1 MSVNYPNAN
10 EIDKELQDLVDLC
23 LLDLERNGLHSPSN
37 SKELDEDF
45 EELIGWELY
54 DVESETSSGEVSSSY
69 NSSAQEFT
77 RSESESDSKSQSCK
91 VRNRKNI
98 LMRRP
103 EFALLESDNDELRQ
117 ITSQICYLL
126 TSSALSSGYIDSV
139 DSIITSGSP
148 TECTEVTLIAAIFGI
163 SSVMNKIAAA
173 AGRHCVELKFPEE
186 ILKLRKQ
193 LSEQVGRRTYAVEK
207 KGGNKNWFEHVE
219 GVKAKI
225 KFSNGAKKFLEYV
238 IKMPAASVE
247 NYKLH
252 NGNLGAFFNG
262 DIESYELDYDNLG
275 AFFTGEWICDFGS
288 DFLENICSLNRSKHS
303 VISGCLKTKEIKK
316 YCDERVLGQLDATS
330 SVADM
335 VTASLNGKQNSCLGI
350 ITFMGAPGTGKTAL
364 AESLTLAINKAFGS
378 GFHTFTLNMEM
389 FSDEKSAMKLFGSG
403 SQYVDSALGDLTTEI
418 ICFPRAVIV
427 VDEVEK
433 AHPSV
438 IQSMLTLLEKGKI
451 KDQTTNKLV
460 DFSQCFFIFTTNL
473 GQQAV
478 TKGAFESATVDL
490 KSLLA
495 SDPGRK
501 GLSPEFISR
510 LSTGFIAL
518 FKPLTPKSLL
528 MLAENVADKVH
539 KEDNFCWPQN
549 MAEFILETLGGNL
562 EPRSIIAQPA
572 KLRSLI
578 LNEVCNVIEDHDTDP
593 KIDIVFPEDISEFCF
608 AVLADEPQLKKIL
621 KTHFKQCFVI
631 TSAAKLKTLKNYKQL
646 TSLLLPCSVS
656 AELLNEAKKTG
667 LTLYGI
673 KTNTISYKQSEEFE
687 GFEKIYPLV
696 DFSVAAFSLLVEK
709 VAKRQRLLKNMAQWR
724 SRNMAVSFDYQ
735 LELNRKE
742 IKITVQNPKY
752 EHCFRHED
760 FEPEFMQKPCMPDIC
775 FDDLIGMDE
784 LKQNMGFV
792 MQALRGDNSVLLDM
806 PKGYLLEGAPGTGKS
821 HFAKAVAAEGKVPFL
836 PVNSADLTSGNVV
849 ENINHLFDVAE
860 RYSPCII
867 FFDEFD
873 AIAID
878 RQSSNTV
885 GRLAVNTLLTRL
897 DGFSKSQYPV
907 FVLAATNFVNNLDPA
922 IKRHGRFDKVINIP
936 LPDIQSRICFIEKCA
951 QKYSFEIPINV
962 VQEFSRRIEGVT
974 YGFIKNI
981 FREIQLKILTE
992 KTQFN
997 NDMLFEQLLIE
1008 TIGRRKTAKSLNT
1021 TSRRKVA
1028 YHETGHY
1035 LLNKRWFPSMRCTT
1049 LSIQEYEGV
1058 GGFAEFESYEE
1069 DNTNTIA
1076 SLKAKLQVL
1085 LAGRAAEQLLSKCP
1099 DDITTG
1105 ASDDISKAT
1114 KLAKMAISDCGL
1126 SEALGVADFKQ
1137 LPLQQQKVEQE
1148 VLSWL
1153 KEAHK
1158 ACMDYLKQNW
1168 ELVTKIAEMLL
1179 EREVMNQDML
1189 DAIVINTQMH

>member
-1 MSVNYPNAN
+1 MSFNNLDEN
-10 EIDKELQDLVDLC
+10 EILKELAELEELCLTDLISDGFLISSNNDELDKEIA
-23 LLDLERNGLHSPSN
+23 
-37 SKELDEDF
+37 DF
-45 EELIGWELY
+45 SGWELEE
-54 DVESETSSGEVSSSY
+54 VKNETSFGV
-69 NSSAQEFT
+69 
-77 RSESESDSKSQSCK
+77 SDSSQHNSEEELAILDFESGYETPRCK

-98 LMRRP
+98 LMRQP
-103 EFALLESDNDELRQ
+103 EFALLESDNDDLRQ

-126 TSSALSSGYIDSV
+126 TSSALASGHIDSV
-139 DSIITSGSP
+139 DSIITSSP
-148 TECTEVTLIAAIFGI
+148 QTECTEVTLIAALFGI
-163 SSVMNKIAAA
+163 SSVMNRIAAA
-173 AGRHCVELKFPEE
+173 AGRSCVELKFPEE

-207 KGGNKNWFEHVE
+207 KGGNKNWFEHIE

-225 KFSNGAKKFLEYV
+225 KFSNCAKKCLEYF
-238 IKMPAASVE
+238 IKMPVP
-247 NYKLH
+247 
-252 NGNLGAFFNG
+252 FV
-262 DIESYELDYDNLG
+262 ESYELDYDNLG
-275 AFFTGEWICDFGS
+275 AFFSGEWICDFGS

-303 VISGCLKTKEIKK
+303 VISKCSKTIELRK
-316 YCDERVLGQLDATS
+316 YCDERIFGQLDATS

-335 VTASLNGKQNSCLGI
+335 VSASLNSKQNSCLGI
-350 ITFMGAPGTGKTAL
+350 ITFMGASGTGKTAL
-364 AESLTLAINKAFGS
+364 AESLTPAINKVFGS
-378 GFHTFTLNMEM
+378 GFHTLMLNMEM
-389 FSDEKSAMKLFGSG
+389 FSDEKSALKLFGSG

-418 ICFPRAVIV
+418 ICYPRTVII

-473 GQQAV
+473 GQKAV

-495 SDPGRK
+495 SNPSRK

-528 MLAENVADKVH
+528 MLAEKVAYNVP
-539 KEDNFCWPQN
+539 KEYDFFWPQN
-549 MAEFILETLGGNL
+549 MAELILETLGGNL

-578 LNEVCNVIEDHDTDP
+578 LNEVCNVIEEHDTDP
-593 KIDIVFPEDISEFCF
+593 KINIVFPEDISEFCF
-608 AVLADEPQLKKIL
+608 AVLADEPQLKKLL
-621 KTHFKQCFVI
+621 KTQFKQCVVI
-631 TSAAKLKTLKNYKQL
+631 TSEAKLKTLKNHKQL

-656 AELLNEAKKTG
+656 AKLLTEAKKTG

-673 KTNTISYKQSEEFE
+673 KSNPISYKQNEELE

-696 DFSVAAFSLLVEK
+696 DFSVAAFGLLVEK

-724 SRNMAVSFDYQ
+724 SRNMVVSFDYQ
-735 LELNRKE
+735 LDVNLSE
-742 IKITVQNPKY
+742 IKITMQNPKY

-760 FEPEFMQKPCMPDIC
+760 FEPAFMQTPCMPDIC

-784 LKQNMGFV
+784 LKQKMGFV
-792 MQALRGDNSVLLDM
+792 MQVLRSDNSVLLDM

-821 HFAKAVAAEGKVPFL
+821 HFAKAVAAECKVPFL
-836 PVNSADLTSGNVV
+836 PVNAADLTSGNVV

-878 RQSSNTV
+878 RQNSNT
-885 GRLAVNTLLTRL
+885 GSRLAVNTLLTRL

-907 FVLAATNFVNNLDPA
+907 FVLAATNFVNKLDPA

-936 LPDIQSRICFIEKCA
+936 LPDIQSRICFVEKCA

-962 VQEFSRRIEGVT
+962 VQEFSRKIEGVA
-974 YGFIKNI
+974 YGFITNI

-992 KTQFN
+992 NTPFN
-997 NDMLFEQLLIE
+997 IDMLYEQILIE
-1008 TIGRRKTAKSLNT
+1008 TIGRKKTAKSLNT

-1035 LLNKRWFPSMRCTT
+1035 LLNKRWFPTMRCTT

-1058 GGFAEFESYEE
+1058 GGFVEFESYEG
-1069 DNTNTIA
+1069 DNTNTSA
-1076 SLKAKLQVL
+1076 SFKAKLQVL

-1099 DDITTG
+1099 DEITTG

-1114 KLAKMAISDCGL
+1114 ELAKMAISDFGL
-1126 SEALGVADFKQ
+1126 SETLGLADFKQ

-1148 VLSWL
+1148 VLMWL
-1153 KEAHK
+1153 NEAYN
-1158 ACMDYLKQNW
+1158 ACKSYLQQHW
-1168 ELVTKIAEMLL
+1168 DLVTTIAEALL
-1179 EREVMNQDML
+1179 EKEVMNHDTL
-1189 DAIVINTQMH
+1189 DSIVTNTRMH